1 MAFGHGLQTPN
12 VGINQRNLTCLGR
25 MWQTNMLLPWL
36 KIWVWVVIF
45 VSVLQAII
53 MHLSSVAS
61 DSRSSS
67 SLSIVCHSWPL
78 SRNVVHLAAFHQ
90 AFLQEIDVFGF
101 PSGQMGCRCSSVAT
115 LKEFDSSTKYE

>member
-1 MAFGHGLQTPN
+1 MGVVDTFGHYL
-12 VGINQRNLTCLGR
+12 
-25 MWQTNMLLPWL
+25 
-36 KIWVWVVIF
+36 
-45 VSVLQAII
+45 I

-101 PSGQMGCRCSSVAT
+101 PSGQMGCRCSSVDT
-115 LKEFDSSTKYE
+115 LREFDTSTKYE